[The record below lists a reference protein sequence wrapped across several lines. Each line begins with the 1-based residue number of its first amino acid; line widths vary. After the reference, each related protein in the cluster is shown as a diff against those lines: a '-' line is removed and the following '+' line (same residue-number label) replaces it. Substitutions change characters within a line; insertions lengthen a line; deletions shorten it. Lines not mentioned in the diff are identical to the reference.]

1 MLFYTALAYN
11 KIKIKIQIFRV
22 IVIKESAP
30 NEFVKGEYPAK
41 NAEQRKDSNKS
52 SFRQAGSPF
61 TPEQDVDLQKN
72 AYQTIT
78 TNPINP
84 QRHVNFTF
92 FKRIKISF
100 RTGTPTNH
108 IKPGT
113 KVNIVLKR
121 WSIRGWYEEQQNVR

>member
-22 IVIKESAP
+22 IVIKESAS
-30 NEFVKGEYPAK
+30 NEFVKVKYPAK
-41 NAEQRKDSNKS
+41 DVEQREDSNKS

-61 TPEQDVDLQKN
+61 TSEQDVDLQKN

-84 QRHVNFTF
+84 QRHRNFSF
-92 FKRIKISF
+92 FKHIKISF
-100 RTGTPTNH
+100 RTSPSTNH

-121 WSIRGWYEEQQNVR
+121 